1 MLGYEFLVGKN
12 EIFGHIEEKLMQV
25 LVCSVFLIYVLTTVL
40 VELALNYVYG
50 AGSLF
55 WQGTLL

>member
-1 MLGYEFLVGKN
+1 
-12 EIFGHIEEKLMQV
+12 MQV